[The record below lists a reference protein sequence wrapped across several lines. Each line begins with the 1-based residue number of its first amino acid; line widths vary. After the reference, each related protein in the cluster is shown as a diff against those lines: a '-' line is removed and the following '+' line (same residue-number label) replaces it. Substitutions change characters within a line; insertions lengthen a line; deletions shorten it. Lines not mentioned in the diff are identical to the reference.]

1 MVGTFALILVF
12 AAAIFITRHVYKRRA
27 FAYFSSKD
35 KSRDL
40 EDASAYF
47 GVSVFSYAELEDATN
62 HFDSS
67 KELGDGGFGTVYY
80 GKILR

>member
-1 MVGTFALILVF
+1 MLGTAVILVL
-12 AAAIFITRHVYKRRA
+12 AAAIFFITRRVYKRRA
-27 FAYFSSKD
+27 FSYFSSKD

-40 EDASAYF
+40 EDASVYF
-47 GVSVFSYAELEDATN
+47 GVSVFSYAELVDATN

-80 GKILR
+80 GKVV